1 MFRSCGRRHFGF
13 NLGRGMRKILW
24 ILHSLR
30 RKRKLM
36 RKRRAVDGGDLP
48 LEVGVAGIEGAGN
61 DLPAAEPVPAEPVA
75 SGDDL
80 SLSAEEVRPIEGAGN
95 DVPAAE
101 PVGELPLEAG
111 VAGIEGA
118 GDDLPIP
125 ASSDTATA
133 SSDTATASSDT
144 ATASSDTATASSDT
158 ATASSDTATASSDT
172 ATASSDTATASSVTA
187 TASSDTATAS
197 SDTASDNVSA
207 ESGLASDDIGAG
219 SYVASDDI
227 GAGSYALPME
237 QVSGA
242 LSSSDCETF
251 RVTSLDEVKELES
264 KLKDSHKPWKVF
276 FASSL
281 NVEEKDSIVSYCQ
294 FENLQY
300 EEIGEANL
308 EENSDAEIKILVEED
323 ESTASN

>member
-144 ATASSDTATASSDT
+144 ATASSDTATASS
-158 ATASSDTATASSDT
+158 
-172 ATASSDTATASSVTA
+172 
-187 TASSDTATAS
+187 
-197 SDTASDNVSA
+197 
-207 ESGLASDDIGAG
+207 
-219 SYVASDDI
+219 
-227 GAGSYALPME
+227 
-237 QVSGA
+237 
-242 LSSSDCETF
+242 SDCETF

-264 KLKDSHKPWKVF
+264 NLKDSQKPWKVF
-276 FASSL
+276 FASSV

-308 EENSDAEIKILVEED
+308 EENSDAEI
-323 ESTASN
+323 

>member
-36 RKRRAVDGGDLP
+36 RKRRAADGGDPP

-133 SSDTATASSDT
+133 SSDTATVSSDT

-158 ATASSDTATASSDT
+158 ATASSV
-172 ATASSDTATASSVTA
+172 TATASSVTA

-264 KLKDSHKPWKVF
+264 KLKDSQKPWKVF